1 MGRTQWNFDLKKK
14 RDKSYEMKLVMIFL
28 NLRRRSHML
37 ESCLVRFLLCH
48 VFLRSI
54 TRFACFQLPTKVINR
69 PNSADFEIIWDRQV
83 NLEVRFFDS
92 VIIRFCFLGF
102 NSKPLSAAFSWTSLL
117 CQSLSLLPW
126 NCFTGIHSP
135 LYFFSKIP
143 IHSKTLS
150 HLEFSPDIKFC
161 QLVF

>member
-1 MGRTQWNFDLKKK
+1 
-14 RDKSYEMKLVMIFL
+14 MIFL
-28 NLRRRSHML
+28 NLRRRAHLL

-117 CQSLSLLPW
+117 FQSLSFLPW

-135 LYFFSKIP
+135 LYFFSKSQFTQKLYRTLNFHQILNFVNWYFNDGIP
-143 IHSKTLS
+143 QQHS
-150 HLEFSPDIKFC
+150 
-161 QLVF
+161 